1 MRSFEKKIR
10 VVANA
15 VTIETISALNELIKD
30 YEIKD
35 ADIALVQ
42 VSKAKSLGQYSLMEA
57 ENPVYIVSFTIGH

>member
-1 MRSFEKKIR
+1 MESVYLFRIKEEMTQMSK
-10 VVANA
+10 
-15 VTIETISALNELIKD
+15 LNELIKD